1 MLSRN
6 HSARFRLASSLAIFL
21 LALCANSCGHTQAFQ
36 KPSPSSDELMKTVH
50 DYGRD
55 HNALLFPASSEKPT
69 EDDGFYHA
77 HVNNL
82 IAQGDFAQLEKMVQ
96 QDRAEKGRLIG
107 GYWKTFEFFGTISE
121 PTGVG
126 GQLKDSDYEDRI
138 ALLNKWIAAYPE
150 SATPRIALAQLYV
163 SYAFFGRGDGLAST
177 VSNRQWELLHD
188 RAAKA
193 LLQLLG
199 AAQLKERDPQWYA
212 VLLLLAQAQGWDK
225 AFTRDVLDQAVAF
238 EPDYYHFYRLYSLY
252 ILPQW
257 YGEPGEI
264 RRLADEVSSQRG
276 EPNGS
281 IFYFQIMTQFACY
294 CRQDLE
300 EELPHMSYPK
310 LMQGYI
316 ALSQQYGTDNLLAN
330 RFAVMAWAFNDK
342 ASVREAFTHIKW
354 REPEVFLTQDS
365 YDFVRQWPDS
375 N

>member
-1 MLSRN
+1 MLPRN
-6 HSARFRLASSLAIFL
+6 RSAYLRVVFSIVILVFV
-21 LALCANSCGHTQAFQ
+21 LCADSCGHTQAFQ
-36 KPSPSSDELMKTVH
+36 EPAPSFDELKKAVH

-55 HNALLFPASSEKPT
+55 HSALLFPANSEKPT
-69 EDDGFYHA
+69 EDNGFYCA
-77 HVNNL
+77 HVNAL
-82 IAQGDFAQLEKMVQ
+82 VVQGDFAQLEKIIQ
-96 QDRAEKGRLIG
+96 QDSAEKGRLIG
-107 GYWKTFEFFGTISE
+107 GYWKTFEFFGTVSA

-138 ALLNKWIAAYPE
+138 AFLNKWIAAYPE
-150 SATPRIALAQLYV
+150 SATPRIALAQLYMN
-163 SYAFFGRGDGLAST
+163 YAFFARGNGYANT
-177 VSNRQWELLHD
+177 VSNHQWKQFNT
-188 RAAKA
+188 RAAKV
-193 LLQLLG
+193 LPQLLG

-212 VLLLLAQAQGWDK
+212 VLLMLAQAQGWDK
-225 AFTRDVLDQAVAF
+225 TFTRDVLDQAVAF

-264 RRLADEVSSQRG
+264 QRLADEVSNQRS

-281 IFYFQIMTQFACY
+281 ILYFQIMTQFACY

-300 EELPHMSYPK
+300 ELPHASYPK

-330 RFAVMAWAFNDK
+330 RFALMAWTFNDK

-354 REPEVFLTQDS
+354 RDPEVFMTQDS
-365 YDFVRQWPDS
+365 FDFVRQWPDS